1 MVPAPVS
8 LRAFAKVLG
17 VSHPAVRKAI
27 AAGRLSTLV
36 VGKNERGQP
45 VILNVEAARM
55 EWEANASRPT
65 KPAGAPKAS
74 TAASSLASVQRDI
87 GLERKE
93 KLRFEND
100 LRRGRYVLLEDA
112 KREAFEAERIIREG
126 VLNIATRLAPE
137 LAAETDPHRVYALL
151 DKELRAALGR
161 IADDLEAAS

>member
-1 MVPAPVS
+1 MALKPVS

-17 VSHPAVRKAI
+17 VSHPAVRKAV

-36 VGKNERGQP
+36 VGKNGRGQP
-45 VILNVEAARM
+45 VILNVEAARL
-55 EWEANASRPT
+55 EWEANASKPT
-65 KPAGAPKAS
+65 KPGKGGAA
-74 TAASSLASVQRDI
+74 SLASVQRDI

-112 KREAFEAERIIREG
+112 KKEAFEAERIIREG
-126 VLNIATRLAPE
+126 VLNLATRLAPE
-137 LAAETDPHRVYALL
+137 LAAETDPHHVFVLL
-151 DKELRAALGR
+151 DRELRAALGR